1 MSVCDFSFMK
11 KTTRNILIAVLA
23 VASLAIAAVL
33 WMASSLLRP
42 NFDLTESAYVYVR
55 PSTTE
60 ADLLQQ
66 LSTDARARSL
76 AGWKLLRKLTDFH
89 PRAGRYA
96 IQPDDNLIAVFRR
109 LRNGQQAPVRLT
121 IPSVRRLSRLAGT
134 LSEKL
139 MLDSTEV
146 AEAFADSTFAASYG
160 YTTATLPALFI
171 PNTYEVYWTIT
182 LDALMQR
189 MQRENDSFWKS
200 DGRDEAAQRLGMSHN
215 EVITLA
221 SIVDEET
228 NATSEKP
235 RVAGLYLNRLRLGM
249 PLQADPTVKFA
260 IGDDTLRRILGSHL
274 RIANP
279 YNTYLNTGLPPGPI
293 RIASISGIDAVLKAE
308 RHDYLYFCAKEDF
321 SGTHNFA
328 RTFAEHQQNARR
340 YQRALNERGIK

>member
-1 MSVCDFSFMK
+1 MK

-23 VASLAIAAVL
+23 VVSFAIAVVL
-33 WMASSLLRP
+33 WMAYACLRP
-42 NFDLTESAYVYVR
+42 NFDLTENAYIYVR

-60 ADLLQQ
+60 TELLQQ
-66 LSTDARARSL
+66 LTAEGHARSL
-76 AGWKLLRKLTDFH
+76 TGWKVLRKLSDFH
-89 PRAGRYA
+89 TRAGRYA
-96 IQPDDNLIAVFRR
+96 IQPDDNFITVFRR
-109 LRNGQQAPVRLT
+109 LRNGQQTPVRLT

-139 MLDSTEV
+139 MLDSAEV
-146 AEAFADSTFAASYG
+146 ADAFADSTFAASYG
-160 YTTATLPALFI
+160 YTTTTLPALFI

-189 MQRENDSFWKS
+189 MQRENDNFWKNE
-200 DGRDEAAQRLGMSHN
+200 GRDEAAQRLGMTHN
-215 EVITLA
+215 EVVTLA

-274 RIANP
+274 RIVSP

-293 RIASISGIDAVLKAE
+293 RVASISGIDAVLKPE

-340 YQRALNERGIK
+340 YQRALNERGIR

>member
-1 MSVCDFSFMK
+1 MK

-23 VASLAIAAVL
+23 VVSFAIAVVL
-33 WMASSLLRP
+33 WMAYACLRP
-42 NFDLTESAYVYVR
+42 NFDLTENAYIYVR

-60 ADLLQQ
+60 TELLQQ
-66 LSTDARARSL
+66 LSTEGHARSL
-76 AGWKLLRKLTDFH
+76 TGWKLLRKLSDFH
-89 PRAGRYA
+89 TRAGRYA
-96 IQPDDNLIAVFRR
+96 IQPDDNVITVFRR
-109 LRNGQQAPVRLT
+109 LRNGQQTPVRLT

-139 MLDSTEV
+139 MLDSAEV
-146 AEAFADSTFAASYG
+146 ADAFSDSTFAASYG
-160 YTTATLPALFI
+160 YTTTTLPALFI

-189 MQRENDSFWKS
+189 MQRENDSFWKNE
-200 DGRDEAAQRLGMSHN
+200 GRDEAARRLGMTHD
-215 EVITLA
+215 EVVTLA

-228 NATSEKP
+228 NAASEKP

-260 IGDDTLRRILGSHL
+260 TGDDTLRRILGSHL
-274 RIANP
+274 RIVSP

-293 RIASISGIDAVLKAE
+293 RIASISGIDAVLKPE

-340 YQRALNERGIK
+340 YQRALNERGIR